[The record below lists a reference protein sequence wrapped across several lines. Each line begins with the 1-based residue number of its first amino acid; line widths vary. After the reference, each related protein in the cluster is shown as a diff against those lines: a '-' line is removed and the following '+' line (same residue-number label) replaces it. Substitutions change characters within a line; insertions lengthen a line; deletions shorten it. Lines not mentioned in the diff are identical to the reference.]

1 MSPVG
6 GQGLNVALRDAIVP
20 ANDLVP
26 LFDAPSLETTA
37 LDTALMAIERE
48 RMAEI
53 APIQR
58 IQAIPPRLVG
68 RALQRHDGCDP

>member
-1 MSPVG
+1 MTAATYWI
-6 GQGLNVALRDAIVP
+6 VAACGVLAILYSVY
-20 ANDLVP
+20 AVRSILAASAGN
-26 LFDAPSLETTA
+26 
-37 LDTALMAIERE
+37 E